1 MLELNGNE
9 QRPIAALIN
18 HVSRSRKKLTRIK
31 IKYFSGP
38 AKVRALKNETAKT
51 TTHST
56 AETTKIGKGERGKT
70 LLLQRFKELSDVTV
84 IDCATVKHAP
94 RRGIL

>member
-1 MLELNGNE
+1 MFRDHKE
-9 QRPIAALIN
+9 
-18 HVSRSRKKLTRIK
+18 LTRIK

-56 AETTKIGKGERGKT
+56 AETKLGKGGRGKT
-70 LLLQRFKELSDVTV
+70 LLLKRFKEVNDVTV
-84 IDCATVKHAP
+84 IDCVIVKHAP
-94 RRGIL
+94 RGGIL